1 MGVKIKKLNELLP
14 IAIAL
19 GLAFSSTGITEA
31 KTIQADNTKQH
42 AVTYTKKDY
51 DLIKQRQIEMGVSP
65 EKAEELIA
73 KLKNGEVLDAD
84 VLSPE
89 EAVKTVKAVDGALIR
104 PDRASISP

>member
-1 MGVKIKKLNELLP
+1 MKKLTKLLP
-14 IAIAL
+14 LAIAL

-42 AVTYTKKDY
+42 AVTYTKKDH

-73 KLKNGEVLDAD
+73 NC
-84 VLSPE
+84 
-89 EAVKTVKAVDGALIR
+89 R
-104 PDRASISP
+104 